1 VDDVPLW
8 EWASIAVCLVLSAFF
23 SATETA
29 LTATPHYHIKKLVR
43 DGLDPT
49 RILALWTAHPN
60 RVLTSILVG
69 NNLVNIFAAAL
80 ATDIALGIFAH
91 SGVAVATGAMTLL
104 TLVVGEVLPKTLAK
118 QHAERVSP
126 WLARVLLLPYWLF
139 YPLTWCLVK
148 FVRGLVRLS
157 GGDLT
162 RRGPFVTEK
171 GIRELIEMSEEE
183 EGGLEKEKRDMLGR
197 VIKMGD
203 TVVREVMVPRTDI
216 VAIPAGSAF
225 DDVLQ
230 GAISSGHSRLP
241 VYQDNLDN
249 IKGFV
254 CVKDLL
260 KHVALGSPE
269 FRLEAYLRQPH
280 YVPETK
286 PIADLLEEFQRDS
299 RHAAIVVDEYGGTA
313 GLVTLEDVLEEIVGE
328 IEDEYDASHEKREI
342 VAVGPATYMV
352 QARVD
357 LDKLEEEL
365 DLTFSRQEEEE
376 GEEYDSLGGFISAV
390 LGHVPRKGETLSVD
404 GALLSIEEATP
415 QRVLR
420 VRIEK
425 RPPAPG
431 A

>member
-1 VDDVPLW
+1 MEGVPQW

-29 LTATPHYHIKKLVR
+29 FTATPLYHVKRLVR

-49 RILALWTAHPN
+49 RILALWIAHPN

-69 NNLVNIFAAAL
+69 NNLVNILAAAL
-80 ATDIALGIFAH
+80 ATDIAIRIFDH
-91 SGVAVATGAMTLL
+91 SGVAIAVGVMTLL
-104 TLVVGEVLPKTLAK
+104 TLIVGEILPKTLAK
-118 QHAERVSP
+118 HHAKRAAP
-126 WLARVLLLPYWLF
+126 WLARILLMPYWLF

-148 FVRGLVRLS
+148 LVRGLVRLS

-162 RRGPFVTEK
+162 RREPFVTEK
-171 GIRELIEMSEEE
+171 DVRELIEMSEEE

-203 TVVREVMVPRTDI
+203 TIAREVMVPRTDI
-216 VAIPAGSAF
+216 VAVPAESAF
-225 DDVLQ
+225 GDMLQ
-230 GAISSGHSRLP
+230 EAVSSGHSRFP

-249 IKGFV
+249 IKGFIN
-254 CVKDLL
+254 VKDLL
-260 KHVALGSPE
+260 KHVELGSPE
-269 FRLEAYLRQPH
+269 FHLEAYLRKPH

-286 PIADLLEEFQRDS
+286 PVADLLEEFQRDN
-299 RHAAIVVDEYGGTA
+299 RHMNIVVDEYGGTA

-328 IEDEYDASHEKREI
+328 IEDEYDASHEAKEI
-342 VAVGPATYMV
+342 VAVGPETYMV
-352 QARVD
+352 KARVD

-365 DLTFSRQEEEE
+365 GLAFSREEED
-376 GEEYDSLGGFISAV
+376 YDSLGGFISAI
-390 LGHVPRKGETLSVD
+390 LGHVPRKGETLSID
-404 GALLSIEEATP
+404 GALLSVEEATP

-420 VRIEK
+420 VRVEK
-425 RPPAPG
+425 RPPASS